1 MKRKHFAS
9 ILAVAVMLTSF
20 TMTGTIEGA
29 SRAELAAIHVNK
41 SGNFQY
47 WNRDSAAKEKLVS
60 YVKDVT
66 NPKSSNFIPVEHR
79 LAVFDMDG
87 TLLGERTPSYTDGVF
102 YGHPSTIPT
111 ARYRLKTNSL
121 PGTIGMP
128 FPAQTRSARNR
139 Q

>member
-87 TLLGERTPSYTDGVF
+87 TLF
-102 YGHPSTIPT
+102 
-111 ARYRLKTNSL
+111 
-121 PGTIGMP
+121 
-128 FPAQTRSARNR
+128 
-139 Q
+139 